1 MRRIISMLLE
11 NEPGA
16 LARIAGLFSARAY
29 NIESLNVAPTEDDS
43 MSRLTLVT
51 TGDENIIEQ
60 ITKQLNKLVD
70 VVKLV
75 DLTEGPHVE
84 REMMLIKLRAQGAAR
99 EELLRLCD
107 IFRGRVLDITQTTV
121 MLEMTGTGE
130 KLDAFVR
137 AIDEKAVQELAR
149 SGARYGAR
157 REEPAYLSLGRW
169 SRARER
175 YRPSCRCCCRG
186 QRSALTHPWRRWQ
199 G

>member
-1 MRRIISMLLE
+1 MLLE

-75 DLTEGPHVE
+75 DLTEGAHVE

-149 SGARYGAR
+149 SGAMGMGRG
-157 REEPAYLSLGRW
+157 EKSLRI
-169 SRARER
+169 
-175 YRPSCRCCCRG
+175 
-186 QRSALTHPWRRWQ
+186 
-199 G
+199 